1 MAIDL
6 PTGDSPEIDRLCRGL
21 NPAQREAVTAPPEHR
36 LVLAGA
42 GSGKTRV
49 LTHRIGW
56 LIAVEGV
63 SPHSILAVTFTNKA
77 AAEMRN
83 RIESLVN
90 VPVRTMWVGTFHGI
104 AHRLLRLHWK
114 EAGLVQNFQ
123 ILDADDQQRLVK
135 RVIRALDLSEEQW
148 VPKVVTGWINAQKEE
163 GRRPSGM
170 ADQGDF
176 AQRTLVRIYSAYEAQ
191 CAQNGLVDFAE
202 LLLRAHELCRDVP
215 QIQQHYR
222 QRFRHILVDEFQDTN
237 TLQYAWLR
245 VLAGNTGTMFAVGDD
260 DQCLAAGTPVTMAD
274 GSLRPIEQVHVG
286 DEVLSA
292 HGSGAL
298 RPSVVRRTHALGAR
312 HDLVEIVTRDGHR
325 LVSTPE
331 HTHFAG
337 YLLGEAPQLHFSYL
351 MFKQDIGWRVGTSQV
366 YTRGQ
371 KKPMLGFKQR
381 CLQEHAD
388 ALWVI
393 GTHASECE
401 ARSDEMLT
409 SLRYGLPTLPFV
421 ARKGGSTKGPV
432 HDTALIAQVFAAL
445 DTEPA
450 AHRLLAD
457 RGLRTDEPHH
467 RPQSRDSSR
476 RNIVVTLC
484 GDRRGARPMHR
495 ISIIG
500 NDDLGRG
507 ILGTLGLSV
516 RPAKAGSASWRFE
529 TVRQDFGE
537 LYAIAER
544 AAKALSGNVLLQA
557 NLGCGDEGGRSL
569 PFIRA
574 GSIRPGMAMVT
585 ADGRF
590 DVVTEVRA
598 VSAPTTVHDLD
609 IDSTHN
615 FVAGGVVTHNSI
627 YSWRGA
633 KVENMAKL
641 GKDFPGCEVIRLE
654 QNYRSTGTILKAA
667 NGLIAKNSGRLG
679 KVLWTDGQDG
689 DSIQLYAA
697 FNEYDEAEFVV
708 GRIKAHHEGTFAL
721 NDCAILY
728 RSNAQ
733 SRVLEEALIRNRLPY
748 RIYGGLRFFERQEVK
763 DALAYIR
770 LVANRDDDASF
781 ERAVNTPPR
790 GIGATTIEKLRA
802 VARDAGVSQWKA
814 ALGAGATLGRSSG
827 NLKGFL
833 DLIDGL
839 ARDGANVKLA
849 ELMKLAIE
857 RSGLKEHYKKDKG
870 EQAEARLD
878 NLDELINAA
887 RGFERPPEDDGLD
900 PLNAFLANASLEAG
914 ERQAGVG
921 EDCVQLMTLHSAKG
935 LEFPVVFLVG
945 MENGLFPS
953 QRAVD
958 GGSLEE
964 ERRLAYVGVTRARQH
979 LYLTYAEVRR
989 IHGQEQ
995 IGMPS
1000 MFLKEIP
1007 AETLVETRPRAGI
1020 LRPAYGGPSSGGGNS
1035 YGGGGSSYGGYGSGG
1050 NRYARAAD
1058 VPPART
1064 KMNQATTGEGP
1075 GGFRLGDRV
1084 RHAKFGE
1091 GTILSFD
1098 GDADRTR
1105 IEIKFRDAGTKW
1117 LMLSYAHLE
1126 KL

>member
-1 MAIDL
+1 MQVDTHVADL
-6 PTGDSPEIDRLCRGL
+6 VSGL

-49 LTHRIGW
+49 LTHRIAW

-77 AAEMRN
+77 AAEMRS
-83 RIESLVN
+83 RIEALVT

-104 AHRLLRLHWK
+104 AHRMLRLHWK
-114 EAGLVQNFQ
+114 DADLPQNFQ

-148 VPKVVTGWINAQKEE
+148 VPKQITGWINAQKEE
-163 GRRPSGM
+163 GRRPHGM
-170 ADQGDF
+170 EDQGDF
-176 AQRTLVRIYSAYEAQ
+176 AQRQLVRIYSAYEAQ
-191 CAQNGLVDFAE
+191 CKQNGLVDFAE

-215 QIQQHYR
+215 SIQQHYR
-222 QRFRHILVDEFQDTN
+222 NRFRHILVDEFQDTN
-237 TLQYAWLR
+237 TLQYAWLQ
-245 VLAGNTGTMFAVGDD
+245 VLAGRTGTMFAVGDD
-260 DQCLAAGTPVTMAD
+260 DQ
-274 GSLRPIEQVHVG
+274 
-286 DEVLSA
+286 
-292 HGSGAL
+292 
-298 RPSVVRRTHALGAR
+298 
-312 HDLVEIVTRDGHR
+312 
-325 LVSTPE
+325 
-331 HTHFAG
+331 
-337 YLLGEAPQLHFSYL
+337 
-351 MFKQDIGWRVGTSQV
+351 
-366 YTRGQ
+366 
-371 KKPMLGFKQR
+371 
-381 CLQEHAD
+381 
-388 ALWVI
+388 
-393 GTHASECE
+393 
-401 ARSDEMLT
+401 
-409 SLRYGLPTLPFV
+409 
-421 ARKGGSTKGPV
+421 
-432 HDTALIAQVFAAL
+432 
-445 DTEPA
+445 
-450 AHRLLAD
+450 
-457 RGLRTDEPHH
+457 
-467 RPQSRDSSR
+467 
-476 RNIVVTLC
+476 
-484 GDRRGARPMHR
+484 
-495 ISIIG
+495 
-500 NDDLGRG
+500 
-507 ILGTLGLSV
+507 
-516 RPAKAGSASWRFE
+516 
-529 TVRQDFGE
+529 
-537 LYAIAER
+537 
-544 AAKALSGNVLLQA
+544 
-557 NLGCGDEGGRSL
+557 
-569 PFIRA
+569 
-574 GSIRPGMAMVT
+574 
-585 ADGRF
+585 
-590 DVVTEVRA
+590 
-598 VSAPTTVHDLD
+598 
-609 IDSTHN
+609 
-615 FVAGGVVTHNSI
+615 SI

-641 GKDFPGCEVIRLE
+641 GRDFPGSEVVRLE

-667 NGLIAKNSGRLG
+667 NGLIEKNAGRLG
-679 KVLWTDGQDG
+679 KVLWTDSGDG
-689 DSIQLYAA
+689 DPIQLYAA

-708 GRIKAHHEGTFAL
+708 GRIKAHHESTFAL
-721 NDCAILY
+721 KDCAILY

-733 SRVLEEALIRNRLPY
+733 SRVLEEALIRNRMPY

-763 DALAYIR
+763 DALAYLR
-770 LVANRDDDASF
+770 LVAIRDDDSSF

-790 GIGATTIEKLRA
+790 GIGATSLDKLRTL
-802 VARDAGVSQWKA
+802 ARDAGVSLWKA
-814 ALGAGATLGRSSG
+814 AVGAGPALGRSAG
-827 NLKGFL
+827 HLKAFI

-839 ARDGANVKLA
+839 ARDTEGKPLA

-857 RSGLKEHYKKDKG
+857 RSGLREHYKKDKG

-878 NLDELINAA
+878 NLDELVNAA

-900 PLNAFLANASLEAG
+900 PLNAFLAHASLEAG

-964 ERRLAYVGVTRARQH
+964 ERRLAYVGLTRARQQ
-979 LYLTYAEVRR
+979 LYLSYAEIRR

-1000 MFLKEIP
+1000 MFLKDIP

-1020 LRPAYGGPSSGGGNS
+1020 LRPAYGGPSGTGG
-1035 YGGGGSSYGGYGSGG
+1035 YGGGSSYGGGGSGYG
-1050 NRYARAAD
+1050 GGYGGQSRYGRAVD

-1064 KMNQATTGEGP
+1064 KMTAATTGEGP

-1105 IEIKFRDAGTKW
+1105 IEIKFREAGTKW